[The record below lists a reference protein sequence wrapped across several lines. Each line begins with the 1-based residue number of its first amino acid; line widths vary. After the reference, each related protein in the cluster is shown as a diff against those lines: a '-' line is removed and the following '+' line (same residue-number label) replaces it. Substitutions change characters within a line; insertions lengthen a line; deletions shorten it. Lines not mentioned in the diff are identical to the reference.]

1 MADATLNNLLMKV
14 ARRAE
19 NAPAEVLRSS
29 FVPVRSLLAH
39 LESPEHHVLFGRRG
53 TGKTHLLR
61 YLQDQQTERGALA
74 IYLDLRR
81 VNTADDAQPGELAG
95 ALLVEV
101 IGHIHAALYEQ
112 VLQDRWAPM
121 LAGLSDALDMLASA
135 AKQIRVV
142 DNRVLLGSLANS
154 LHKLAA
160 ALAPHQLWLL
170 LDEWSALPPEV
181 QPLLADLLRRTFFA
195 TAGVVVKIS
204 AVHGRSRFTDPD
216 TDDHV
221 GLELGA
227 DTAASLDL
235 DDFLLFRNDIAST
248 VAFYAALLYQHLTA
262 VADPADRDTAAALRG
277 IDGPQRFTARL
288 FTSPES
294 FHNLVLGAEG
304 VPRDAL
310 QIAGLAAGAAYEE
323 RIAPAHVATATRDF
337 YLRDK
342 EGNLPRSAQRVF
354 GNLIE
359 QCAKQR
365 SRLIPLRRDGESNE
379 EVIQRLYDARLI
391 HRVRQGVS
399 LDPQRPSEVYDVYVI
414 DYGCFLGLLKSG
426 RIRTV
431 EDGLDPGARFADAD
445 EIEIRGRT
453 FVRMPA
459 GWYRPSDRRKAR

>member
-1 MADATLNNLLMKV
+1 VPDATLNTLLMKV

-29 FVPVRSLLAH
+29 FVPVRPLVAH
-39 LESPEHHVLFGRRG
+39 LESAEHHVPLGHRG

-61 YLQDQQTERGALA
+61 YLHDRQTDQGALA

-81 VNTADDAQPGELAG
+81 VGSDDDSTA
-95 ALLVEV
+95 ALLSDVV
-101 IGHIHAALYEQ
+101 TAIHAAVYEQ
-112 VLQDRWAPM
+112 VLHDRWAGQ
-121 LAGLSDALDMLASA
+121 LAGLSDALDALAEA
-135 AKQIRVV
+135 ARQVRVEG
-142 DNRVLLGSLANS
+142 RRLTLGPLPGAV
-154 LHKLAA
+154 HALAA

-170 LDEWSALPPEV
+170 LDEWSALPLDI

-195 TAGVVVKIS
+195 TGGVVVKIS
-204 AVHGRSRFTDPD
+204 AVHGRSRFN
-216 TDDHV
+216 DDRI

-227 DTAASLDL
+227 DTAATLDL
-235 DDFLLFRNDIAST
+235 DDFLLFRNDVAST
-248 VAFYAALLYQHLTA
+248 VEFYAALLYQHVTA
-262 VADPADRDTAAALRG
+262 VANDALRG
-277 IDGPQRFTARL
+277 IDGPPRLINRL
-288 FTSPES
+288 FTEPES

-323 RIAPAHVATATRDF
+323 RIGPSHVATATRDF

-359 QCAKQR
+359 QCAKQK

-379 EVIQRLYDARLI
+379 EVIQRLFDARLI

-399 LDPQRPSEVYDVYVI
+399 LDPQRPAEVYDVYVI

-431 EDGLDPGARFADAD
+431 QDGLDPGARFADAD

-453 FVRMPA
+453 FVRLPV
-459 GWYRPSDRRKAR
+459 GWYRPTDRQKAR